1 MINQERI
8 TIQPRQLLKLI
19 GVGVFMFWFLNYLD
33 SSISATLKTI
43 FMYLPAKFNFNA
55 LIAYPINDFTTLCIV
70 LFVFFML
77 VKNIKQNYENENYHK
92 KMIVLFII
100 GIIILAIY
108 LAVSPSAI
116 AYFFIEVLDSDIN
129 KNYGESYVP
138 YIGLGT
144 YAITTII
151 KLTVVAYVF
160 LKNTNFQNSSTSL

>member
-1 MINQERI
+1 MINQEGDSV
-8 TIQPRQLLKLI
+8 QSNQLLKFI
-19 GVGVFMFWFLNYLD
+19 GVGVFMFWFLSYLD

-43 FMYLPAKFNFNA
+43 FMYLPAEFNFNA
-55 LIAYPINDFTTLCIV
+55 LIAYPINDFTTLGII

-92 KMIVLFII
+92 KMIILFII

-108 LAVSPSAI
+108 SVISPSAI
-116 AYFFIEVLDSDIN
+116 AYFFIEVLGSDMN
-129 KNYGESYVP
+129 RNYGESYVP

-160 LKNTNFQNSSTSL
+160 LKNTNFQNSSASS